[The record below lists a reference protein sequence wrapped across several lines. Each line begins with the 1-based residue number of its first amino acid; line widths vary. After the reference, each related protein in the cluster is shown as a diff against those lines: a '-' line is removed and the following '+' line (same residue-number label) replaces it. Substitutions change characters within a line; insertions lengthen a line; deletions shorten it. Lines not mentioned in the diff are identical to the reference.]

1 MNRYAITINNWQQ
14 ADLVNLLDLPYD
26 YLVVGFEQ
34 STQGVPHL
42 QCYLETCKNFI
53 YLMKLL
59 PRAHVERAR
68 KSREVNIK
76 YCKKSGRFLEDAGH
90 SLAVART
97 ITKERSDP

>member
-14 ADLVNLLDLPYD
+14 SDLVNLLDLPYD

-42 QCYLETCKNFI
+42 QCYLETSKNFI

-76 YCKKSGRFLEDAGH
+76 YCKKSGRFIEDARH
-90 SLAVART
+90 SLAVACT
-97 ITKERSDP
+97 ITKG